1 MAQQT
6 MVATQSANR
15 LRTLLHKILLVDSLS
30 SGAAGIAFIIA
41 SGPIAAFMGMANPL
55 ALVILG
61 LLFVVFAA
69 AVYYTASREVINRR
83 AAWLIFELNV
93 AYIVGSVIILLA
105 DAFGLS
111 PEGRWLV
118 LILADLV
125 TVFAIVEFI
134 GLRRMR

>member
-6 MVATQSANR
+6 LAAAQTKPQP
-15 LRTLLHKILLVDSLS
+15 RTLLHKILLVDSLS
-30 SGAAGIAFIIA
+30 SGAAGITFILA
-41 SGPIAAFMGMANPL
+41 SGPLAALMGIANPL
-55 ALVILG
+55 ALVIVG
-61 LLFVVFAA
+61 ILFVVFAA
-69 AVYYTASREVINRR
+69 AVYYTASREVISRR

-93 AYIVGSVIILLA
+93 AYIIGSAMILLT

-111 PEGRWLV
+111 TEGRWLV

-134 GLRRMR
+134 GLRRLR